1 MIDQTQPE
9 ADNAVPA
16 EKAGQVITSAQPS
29 SVRLTSLLASDDNSD
44 ALGNVN
50 PSPVKKIASKR
61 DFAKRNGGQNRRKSR
76 ELAVKAVYRGMLNQ
90 SELAPIL
97 RDMTEDPE
105 YNKADEAYFKHLL
118 EAVTTRADELDAK
131 LAHFIDRKISELS
144 PVEHA
149 ILRISGCE
157 LMFDMSIPYR
167 VIINEGVELA
177 KLYGGTDGHKY
188 INGVL
193 DKLAADVRSNEVKNI
208 RS

>member
-1 MIDQTQPE
+1 MSDQNQPK
-9 ADNAVPA
+9 A
-16 EKAGQVITSAQPS
+16 ESTEIV
-29 SVRLTSLLASDDNSD
+29 SVVLTSLVADVVKKDDLNK
-44 ALGNVN
+44 
-50 PSPVKKIASKR
+50 PPVKKAVAKKDFGKR
-61 DFAKRNGGQNRRKSR
+61 SGGQNRRKSR
-76 ELAVKAVYRGMLNQ
+76 ELAVKAVYRGMLNR
-90 SELAPIL
+90 SELGPIL

-105 YNKADEAYFKHLL
+105 YSKADEAYFKHLL

-131 LAHFIDRKISELS
+131 LANFIDRKISELS

-167 VIINEGVELA
+167 VVINEGVELA

-193 DKLAADVRSNEVKNI
+193 DKLAADVRVTEVNSI
-208 RS
+208 RN